1 MSEKENLQKLDCLMR
16 EDELLFRFGITHL
29 LTVGYEN
36 LTEEAVQR
44 TIEVIEKDALE
55 EDEDSIPVITPE
67 YQIDILKTA
76 QRIREIPVWDLLK
89 YISRKVKIS

>member
-36 LTEEAVQR
+36 LTEGQVFYEWR
-44 TIEVIEKDALE
+44 NKKGR
-55 EDEDSIPVITPE
+55 
-67 YQIDILKTA
+67 KTYN
-76 QRIREIPVWDLLK
+76 IG
-89 YISRKVKIS
+89 